1 MDLWMDRWLV
11 GWLDGAA
18 ENNNW
23 SKSECKLSTDGNYQG
38 QSRCQSV
45 DAEMAALNCLKRRIH
60 QFQIHREINVS
71 YSICIV
77 RCFWI
82 FEGILF
88 LIATK
93 MYYLERL
100 FYQFQIQREIN
111 VSYIVVRYF
120 WFSKG
125 ILFLS
130 TTKIV
135 EIIMFKQGYF
145 GVGIE
150 YLCLIWCWINFSGL
164 TYN

>member
-60 QFQIHREINVS
+60 QFQIHREKNVS

-82 FEGILF
+82 F
-88 LIATK
+88 
-93 MYYLERL
+93 
-100 FYQFQIQREIN
+100 
-111 VSYIVVRYF
+111 
-120 WFSKG
+120 KG
-125 ILFLS
+125 ILFLNA
-130 TTKIV
+130 TKNVLSKASFLSVSDTKRNKCISYC
-135 EIIMFKQGYF
+135 EILLVFQGNIIFEHYQN
-145 GVGIE
+145 
-150 YLCLIWCWINFSGL
+150 CIN
-164 TYN
+164 YNV